1 MRQIAYYGKGGIGK
15 STIAANISAA
25 LADDGSNVMHIGCDP
40 KHDSTRTLV
49 NGRWLPTVLDTYRKK
64 GNRIELDD
72 VLFTGYKGVICIE
85 TGGPEPGIGCAGRGI
100 IRAIELME
108 KLDAF
113 RKYDPDIVIYDVLG
127 DVVCGGFA
135 MPLRSGYAR
144 ETYVVTSGELM
155 ALYAANNICKGIR
168 RFAARSHIRLGGLIC
183 NARNVENERENVE
196 SFAHKLNTS
205 MVSYIPRNE
214 LFRECEFNGKTVI
227 EGAPDSDLADALRKL
242 KDTIMGNSNLSVPT
256 PLELEALEELAAQWH
271 VQALQKGGDIRGTY

>member
-15 STIAANISAA
+15 STIAANLSAA
-25 LADDGSNVMHIGCDP
+25 FADDGMKVMHIGCDP

-49 NGRWLPTVLDTYRKK
+49 EGRWLPTVLDTYREK
-64 GNRIELDD
+64 GAHLELDD

-108 KLDAF
+108 KMDAF
-113 RKYDPDIVIYDVLG
+113 TTYDPDIVIYDVLG

-144 ETYVVTSGELM
+144 ETYIVTSGELM
-155 ALYAANNICKGIR
+155 SLYAANNICKGIS

-183 NARNVENERENVE
+183 NARNVEHERDHVE
-196 SFAHKLNTS
+196 SFAEKLNTHLIAY
-205 MVSYIPRNE
+205 VPRNE
-214 LFRECEFNGKTVI
+214 LFRDCEFKGKTVI
-227 EGAPDSDLADALRKL
+227 EGAPDSELAAALRTL
-242 KDTIMGNSNLSVPT
+242 KDKIIANTNSTIPT
-256 PLELEALEELAAQWH
+256 PLELEDLEDMAVSWYRG
-271 VQALQKGGDIRGTY
+271 LQPVNPQ

>member
-25 LADDGSNVMHIGCDP
+25 LADDGLRVMHIGCDP

-49 NGRWLPTVLDTYRKK
+49 DGRWLPTVLDTYRSK
-64 GNRIELDD
+64 GNRIELED

-108 KLDAF
+108 TLHAF
-113 RKYDPDIVIYDVLG
+113 EQYRPDVVVYDVLG

-135 MPLRSGYAR
+135 MPLRSGYAQ

-155 ALYAANNICKGIR
+155 ALYAANNICKGIK
-168 RFAARSHIRLGGLIC
+168 RFAVRSNIRLGGFIC
-183 NARNVENERENVE
+183 NARNVENEEKNVE
-196 SFAHKLNTS
+196 TFAHNLS
-205 MVSYIPRNE
+205 SHLVAYIPRNE

-227 EGAPDSDLADALRKL
+227 EAAPDSPLAQTLRQL
-242 KDTIMGNSNLSVPT
+242 KDTIIENTQLTIPT
-256 PLELEALEELAAQWH
+256 PLTLESLETMAIEWY
-271 VQALQKGGDIRGTY
+271 QKSSVKRRR